1 MRVGS
6 RFCSLAQSNILLFG
20 LVSLRFRCTTYEQ
33 SGSMIYRW
41 EREIPP
47 TNWRFNE
54 SIKTKGLIIDFVQ
67 FREGLTN
74 AEGYEIPRE
83 GLVYMYDLSHR
94 IAPNRMGCVLIAQAD
109 TAQTQTDRLGHT
121 NARTHAQ
128 NKFSLENLAFG
139 FAAQTSKIFATLP

>member
-6 RFCSLAQSNILLFG
+6 RFCSLAQSNILLFS

-83 GLVYMYDLSHR
+83 GLVYMYDLSSHR
-94 IAPNRMGCVLIAQAD
+94 
-109 TAQTQTDRLGHT
+109 T
-121 NARTHAQ
+121 
-128 NKFSLENLAFG
+128 
-139 FAAQTSKIFATLP
+139 